1 MLPCLEYQ
9 RGGGTYT
16 KLKIPTPKISLLNLL
31 SCQFYLFKP
40 LELLVLSNVATTL
53 AQQNLKE
60 KKKLHN

>member
-1 MLPCLEYQ
+1 MLPRLEYQ

-16 KLKIPTPKISLLNLL
+16 KLKIPTPKTALLNLL

-53 AQQNLKE
+53 A
-60 KKKLHN
+60 